1 MILSAYKK
9 IYYLECFAPICQ
21 NCPRLGVTAYRKWI
35 NTYLGHLDDI
45 IKYFLFFLLSCF
57 CQGWKKERILSEF
70 PDGKIIL
77 VLPDDP
83 KYALKKVCLHQRLL
97 AWTVQGLC
105 LD

>member
-45 IKYFLFFLLSCF
+45 IKYFLFFLLSFFFVRVGKRRGF
-57 CQGWKKERILSEF
+57 CLSF
-70 PDGKIIL
+70 QMARSFSSCQMIPNML
-77 VLPDDP
+77 
-83 KYALKKVCLHQRLL
+83 
-97 AWTVQGLC
+97 
-105 LD
+105 